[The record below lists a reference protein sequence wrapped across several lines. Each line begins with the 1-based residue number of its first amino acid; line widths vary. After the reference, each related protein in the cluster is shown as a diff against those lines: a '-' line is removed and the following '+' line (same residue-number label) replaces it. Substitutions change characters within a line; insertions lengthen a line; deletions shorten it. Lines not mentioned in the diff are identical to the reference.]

1 MFLVVQKLQHNK
13 NIRFI
18 IMDSTTK
25 FTIPGHLTDDI
36 TSVIAYQNTQLIY
49 FICKEKNWNPKEIMK
64 HFY

>member
-1 MFLVVQKLQHNK
+1 
-13 NIRFI
+13 
-18 IMDSTTK
+18 MDSTTK

-49 FICKEKNWNPKEIMK
+49 FICKEKNWDPKELMK